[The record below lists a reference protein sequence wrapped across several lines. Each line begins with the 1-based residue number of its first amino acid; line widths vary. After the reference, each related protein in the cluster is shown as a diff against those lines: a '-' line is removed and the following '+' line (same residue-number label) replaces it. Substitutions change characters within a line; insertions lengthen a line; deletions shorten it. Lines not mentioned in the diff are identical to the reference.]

1 MRLPT
6 APLSTPEPA
15 APARATLAQ
24 RLRHGLLNAVAF
36 GLCYPAANLLAQQQ
50 GIHRNV
56 ATALDAHI
64 AFVPWMVLPY
74 LLSGVFFVGSFW
86 VVGSMDALRV
96 LSQRLLLATVLAC
109 LVFVLAPLQFSAV
122 RPVVAAPL
130 WGPLYA
136 LLGAVDQPYNQLPSL
151 HVAYCCIFWFAWR
164 PLCAGRVAQAALLF
178 TLGLV
183 SVATLF
189 TYQHHLLDVLA
200 GALLGGA
207 CIRLVRPQRQEP
219 WVALYYALGA
229 GMVVVLGMAW
239 WPWWLTAYGAA
250 SLLLVAR
257 AYAVGDAHFLHKT
270 QGRFAWWTWLLYA
283 PYLLGYHLTWR
294 CVQWRERQ
302 HPPCA
307 PMAPGLWVG
316 RRLSNAQAQLLPAN
330 CTVVDL
336 ANELSETPALRAAR
350 YHHVPLLD
358 LVPPSQADVQRVLAI
373 VHNTLQCGHPVYL
386 HCAMG
391 YSRSQRLARAYLAQ
405 YPHADTPH

>member
-6 APLSTPEPA
+6 PPLTTLQQA

-50 GIHRNV
+50 GIGRSV

-64 AFVPWMVLPY
+64 VFVPWMVLPY
-74 LLSGVFFVGSFW
+74 MLSGVFFLGSFW
-86 VVGSMDALRV
+86 AVGSVGALRV

-109 LVFVLAPLQFSAV
+109 LVFVLAPLQFSVA
-122 RPVVAAPL
+122 RPVVTSALWEPFYAAL
-130 WGPLYA
+130 ELM
-136 LLGAVDQPYNQLPSL
+136 DRPYNQLPSL

-164 PLCAGRVAQAALLF
+164 PLCAGRAAQVALLF

-189 TYQHHLLDVLA
+189 TYQHHVLDVLA

-219 WVALYYALGA
+219 WVALYYALAA

-257 AYAVGDAHFLHKT
+257 AYAAGDAHFLHKT
-270 QGRFAWWTWLLYA
+270 QGRFAWWAWLLYA
-283 PYLLGYHLTWR
+283 PYLLGYHLTWL
-294 CVQWRERQ
+294 CVQWRERK

-307 PMAPGLWVG
+307 QMAPGLWVG
-316 RRLSNAQAQLLPAN
+316 RRLSTAQAQRLPPG

-336 ANELSETPALRAAR
+336 ANELSETPALRTAR

-358 LVPPSQADVQRVLAI
+358 LVPPSSADVQRVLAL
-373 VHNTLQCGHPVYL
+373 VHDALQCGHPVYL

-391 YSRSQRLARAYLAQ
+391 YSRSRHMASAYLAQ
-405 YPHADTPH
+405 YPQAGTPH